1 MRVVDAIS
9 MILRREGV
17 EFVACYPTSPLINAL
32 AQAGIRPIVC
42 RQERVGAGIADGFTR
57 VSRGRPNGVFSMQY
71 GPGAENAFPGVAT
84 AFSDSVP
91 MLFLPMGHQTDR
103 AQVFPNFSSARVFEP
118 VTKSVETLSAPG
130 QVGEVMRRAFGL
142 LRMGR
147 PGPVM
152 VEIPWDLADQNVDE
166 SVVDSYNPVKVARS
180 AADPQDIARAAEV
193 LVQAKRPVIYAG
205 QGVLYADASSELVK
219 LAEMLQAPVTTSLEG
234 KSAFPEDHPLSIGS
248 SSGLVPTPIFHFF
261 QRSDLVFGIGC
272 SWTSH
277 PMAMSL
283 PSGKTVIHA
292 TGDARDINKNY
303 AVDYPVI
310 GDAKLVLRQF
320 IEAVEDL
327 LGKKVSG
334 NDGAV
339 VEEVKQVKEEWL
351 QQWMPKLT
359 SGEVPLNPYRVIRE
373 FTQTVD
379 PSEAIVTHDAGGPR
393 NQLVPFYNAGPPWSY
408 IGWGKSHALG
418 TGLGLTMGAKLAA
431 PDKFCVNFMGD
442 AAFGMTGLDFE
453 TAVRCNIPILTVVLN
468 NSIMAIE
475 ERALPISHRLY
486 GVRDI
491 GGNYA
496 DMGRDMGG
504 YSERVVD
511 PSEIA
516 PAIQRAR
523 AATQDGKA
531 ALLEFITCAENTV
544 SDSPPL

>member
-393 NQLVPFYNAGPPWSY
+393 NQLVPFYNAGPP
-408 IGWGKSHALG
+408 
-418 TGLGLTMGAKLAA
+418 
-431 PDKFCVNFMGD
+431 
-442 AAFGMTGLDFE
+442 
-453 TAVRCNIPILTVVLN
+453 
-468 NSIMAIE
+468 
-475 ERALPISHRLY
+475 
-486 GVRDI
+486 
-491 GGNYA
+491 
-496 DMGRDMGG
+496 
-504 YSERVVD
+504 
-511 PSEIA
+511 
-516 PAIQRAR
+516 
-523 AATQDGKA
+523 
-531 ALLEFITCAENTV
+531 
-544 SDSPPL
+544 